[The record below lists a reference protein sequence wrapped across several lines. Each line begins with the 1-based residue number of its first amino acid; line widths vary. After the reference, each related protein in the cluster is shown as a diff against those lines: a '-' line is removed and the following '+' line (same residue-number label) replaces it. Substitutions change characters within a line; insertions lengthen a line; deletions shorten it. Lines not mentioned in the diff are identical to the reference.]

1 MINDVDSIDWSS
13 MGHAYGPAVDVPVWL
28 RAMASP
34 DPGVRERALGD
45 FYSAAHHQGD
55 VYACTAASLPFLFA
69 LADDPATPD
78 RASIVELLVSI
89 GRESVDRDDGG
100 VRCAPDGTI
109 STACTDSAAMMR
121 DRSEAFVAHAADV
134 DPGVRRAAIAGL
146 GLFLDDADRA
156 VDVLRSRLPAASGI
170 IERLLVVKTMADL
183 ALRLPAAWTVATA
196 WLRGLADDASADPD
210 VRLAALVHHARCV
223 PEAVGDDTVP
233 VAIDLLHRLTPAPQP
248 KTDEKLRRAGSGSG
262 TCVCTPAPDTA
273 SPDAPPQI
281 VAAFADM
288 ERHNRVHAP
297 TTPLLRTLH
306 RVLDHRV
313 PERTTLLTEQL
324 RSPDPA
330 TRFDAID
337 MAQDLIGSWRGNHAH
352 LVTLIAEC
360 LLPEDPYTAVAAAET
375 LGSLVPVT
383 DVAREAL
390 AAFVAAQRTAH
401 GPDVWA
407 APDPLLR
414 RAHQEAV
421 TALARLDDPRALP
434 GLLTALDSD
443 VDAWRTVQVAGH
455 LRRGAEELVPRL
467 CRRLAAVDFSQQAPG
482 FSGGSLTSALAALG
496 DPGAVPA
503 ITQAVTAAVR
513 HEQWHSAASAL
524 EALASF
530 GTDAGPALDV
540 VRPLADAPD
549 VDLRA
554 AATAALWALERDPA
568 DIVPRLRDLL
578 GSHCHRDA
586 ADVLGRIGPA
596 AVTALPR
603 LKEMM
608 TAGYEWTRLHA
619 AIAVWDIT
627 GEAEADSVI
636 GTLLE
641 VWEKNEATAYH
652 IVTFLSRMGPA
663 AAPALPRLR
672 AELARA
678 RRGRGVAHDEEVQR
692 TCRILRLRLA
702 ALQDRERKHWE
713 LVPGAGVGPLRL
725 GMSPAE
731 VAHALQESATPVG
744 GPCAQEDFATA
755 GVSVFY
761 DDAGHLACIAL
772 GAATGPQTTLAGV
785 PLAGRD
791 PGQMEQWLLED
802 YAAEH
807 EGSILFT
814 PDGSFALTDLGLLIR
829 TQQIGGTRLTRPLIV
844 IEDWFES
851 TYHRDH
857 LPLEG
862 SPPQDGYSA
871 ELG

>member
-1 MINDVDSIDWSS
+1 
-13 MGHAYGPAVDVPVWL
+13 
-28 RAMASP
+28 MA
-34 DPGVRERALGD
+34 
-45 FYSAAHHQGD
+45 
-55 VYACTAASLPFLFA
+55 
-69 LADDPATPD
+69 
-78 RASIVELLVSI
+78 
-89 GRESVDRDDGG
+89 
-100 VRCAPDGTI
+100 
-109 STACTDSAAMMR
+109 
-121 DRSEAFVAHAADV
+121 
-134 DPGVRRAAIAGL
+134 
-146 GLFLDDADRA
+146 
-156 VDVLRSRLPAASGI
+156 
-170 IERLLVVKTMADL
+170 
-183 ALRLPAAWTVATA
+183 
-196 WLRGLADDASADPD
+196 RGLRRDIGI
-210 VRLAALVHHARCV
+210 
-223 PEAVGDDTVP
+223 GDDTVP
-233 VAIDLLHRLTPAPQP
+233 AAIDLLHRLTPAPQP
-248 KTDEKLRRAGSGSG
+248 KTGEKLRRAGSG

-273 SPDAPPQI
+273 SPDTPPQI

-288 ERHNRVHAP
+288 ERHNRLHAP

-330 TRFDAID
+330 TRFDAIG
-337 MAQDLIGSWRGNHAH
+337 MAQDLIGSWRGNHVR

-360 LLPEDPYTAVAAAET
+360 LLPEDPYTSVAAAET

-390 AAFVAAQRTAH
+390 AALVAAHRTAH

-407 APDPLLR
+407 ASDPLLR

-421 TALARLDDPRALP
+421 TALACLDDPRALP
-434 GLLTALDSD
+434 GLLTVLDSD
-443 VDAWRTVQVAGH
+443 VDAWRAVQVAGR
-455 LRRGAEELVPRL
+455 LRRGADELVPRL

-513 HEQWHSAASAL
+513 HEQWRSAALAL

-530 GTDAGPALDV
+530 GT
-540 VRPLADAPD
+540 
-549 VDLRA
+549 
-554 AATAALWALERDPA
+554 E
-568 DIVPRLRDLL
+568 PRLHDLL
-578 GSHCHRDA
+578 GSYRDRDA

-608 TAGYEWTRLHA
+608 TADYEWTRLHA

-641 VWEKNEATAYH
+641 VWEKNEATAHH
-652 IVTFLSRMGPA
+652 IVTFLSCMGPA
-663 AAPALPRLR
+663 AAPALPRLQ
-672 AELARA
+672 AELTRA

-692 TCRILRLRLA
+692 TCRILQLRLA
-702 ALQDRERKHWE
+702 ASQDRERKHWE
-713 LVPGAGVGPLRL
+713 LIPGTGAGPLRL

-731 VAHALQESATPVG
+731 VAHALQEPATPVG
-744 GPCAQEDFATA
+744 GPYAQEEFATA

-802 YAAEH
+802 HAAEH

-829 TQQIGGTRLTRPLIV
+829 TQQVGGTRLTRPLIV